1 MSVRRTVTG
10 FVAVG
15 AATLAVQVIGF
26 FVLAVIARRLGPEG
40 LGSFTFA
47 VTLATYFAIPVNF
60 GITALA
66 VRDVAR
72 DPDSARAVAGEV
84 LALQTALSLL
94 PYLVLLLLAP
104 LLAVDEDSR
113 RLIPVVG
120 LAFVLEAWSLHWAL
134 YAVQRYVV
142 AAVARLAGAVVYAVL
157 VLALISGSGDVLEL
171 GWIHL
176 AGIAATMAL
185 SLWAVLRTVGR
196 PVLSTQLRRLT
207 SRFRTGL
214 SLGVATVMLGVY
226 YTADSLML
234 GWLED
239 TATVG
244 QYAVAYKL
252 PLAVFAF
259 AALWGQVLL
268 PQLSAL
274 WEHRRG
280 EVREQLGFF
289 TSLSLVGSLPL
300 LAGAVIVGP
309 DLIPELFG
317 AQYEP
322 AGTPFVLL
330 MAAAALVLLTVN
342 FGTAA
347 VASGDERQ
355 YAVAVTLG
363 AVLNIAANLVAIPAF
378 GMTGAAA
385 ATVGAEIVVLGYLTA
400 RLRSR
405 LGPAPLD
412 LDRVVR
418 TLTVTTAMVAVLLV
432 LPDGVPPS
440 MQVAAGLAVF
450 VACALPLRVVN
461 AGELRQLVQRA

>member
-60 GITALA
+60 GVTALA
-66 VRDVAR
+66 VRDLAR
-72 DPDSARAVAGEV
+72 DPDSGRAVAGEV

-104 LLAVDEDSR
+104 LLAADEDSR

-120 LAFVLEAWSLHWAL
+120 LAFLLEAWSLHWAL
-134 YAVQRYVV
+134 YARQRFVI
-142 AAVARLAGAVVYAVL
+142 AAVARLAGAVAYAVL
-157 VLALISGSGDVLEL
+157 VVALISDADDVLEL

-176 AGIAATMAL
+176 AGVGATMLL

-196 PVLSTQLRRLT
+196 PVLGSRLRRLT
-207 SRFRTGL
+207 GRFRAGVP
-214 SLGVATVMLGVY
+214 LGVATVMLSVY
-226 YTADSLML
+226 YTVDSLML

-268 PQLSAL
+268 PHLSAL
-274 WEHRRG
+274 WERRRD

-300 LAGAVIVGP
+300 LAGAVLVGP
-309 DLIPELFG
+309 ELIPELFG
-317 AQYEP
+317 AQYGP

-355 YAVAVTLG
+355 YAIAVTLG
-363 AVLNIAANLVAIPAF
+363 AGLNIAANFLLIPAF

-385 ATVGAEIVVLGYLTA
+385 ATVGAEIVVLGYLAA
-400 RLRSR
+400 RLRTR

-412 LDRVVR
+412 IDRVMR
-418 TLTVTTAMVAVLLV
+418 TLTVTVAMVAVLLV
-432 LPDGVPPS
+432 LPDEIRPS
-440 MQVAAGLAVF
+440 MQVAVGFAVF
-450 VACALPLRVVN
+450 VACALPLRVVH

>member
-1 MSVRRTVTG
+1 M
-10 FVAVG
+10 
-15 AATLAVQVIGF
+15 
-26 FVLAVIARRLGPEG
+26 RLP
-40 LGSFTFA
+40 
-47 VTLATYFAIPVNF
+47 
-60 GITALA
+60 
-66 VRDVAR
+66 
-72 DPDSARAVAGEV
+72 
-84 LALQTALSLL
+84 
-94 PYLVLLLLAP
+94 
-104 LLAVDEDSR
+104 
-113 RLIPVVG
+113 
-120 LAFVLEAWSLHWAL
+120 
-134 YAVQRYVV
+134 
-142 AAVARLAGAVVYAVL
+142 RLAG
-157 VLALISGSGDVLEL
+157 
-171 GWIHL
+171 
-176 AGIAATMAL
+176 
-185 SLWAVLRTVGR
+185 
-196 PVLSTQLRRLT
+196 
-207 SRFRTGL
+207 RFRAGVP
-214 SLGVATVMLGVY
+214 LGVATVMIGVY

-234 GWLED
+234 GWLKD

-268 PQLSAL
+268 PHLSAL

-280 EVREQLGFF
+280 ELREQLGFF

-300 LAGAVIVGP
+300 LAGAVLVGP
-309 DLIPELFG
+309 ELIPELFG

-322 AGTPFVLL
+322 AGKPFVLL

-363 AVLNIAANLVAIPAF
+363 AVLNIAANLVVIPAF

-385 ATVGAEIVVLGYLTA
+385 ATVGAELVVLGYLA
-400 RLRSR
+400 VRLRSR

-418 TLTVTTAMVAVLLV
+418 TLTVTVAMVAVLLV
-432 LPDGVPPS
+432 LPDGVSPS
-440 MQVAAGLAVF
+440 MQVAAGFAVF

-461 AGELRQLVQRA
+461 TGELRQLVHRA